1 MILFN
6 ISYYFT
12 YQFEIIIFS
21 TFFFICMIVDDA
33 NTQSSS
39 ELTEYHR
46 FKKQKKTKRTPF
58 LELSFKETP
67 YDDIPMIIAEHDCST
82 PENLAILRR
91 FRNGVIKMIREEYNH
106 PPGKIR
112 YAVSYFRTDRG
123 NSIYYNDNG
132 VISSNYYPLGHA
144 LITAELVPVM
154 PDEFCYFRIN
164 DYNSNPVQL
173 PVSVRPNAS
182 SYFRINGFGSN
193 QVHIEPVP
201 INDVPEDDFERR
213 RQGIIYTK
221 QTRQLY
227 SMVHFED
234 DQVFSSK
241 SQFF

>member
-6 ISYYFT
+6 ISYYIT
-12 YQFEIIIFS
+12 YQFEILIFI
-21 TFFFICMIVDDA
+21 TFFFICMIVDA

-39 ELTEYHR
+39 ELTEYHQ

-67 YDDIPMIIAEHDCST
+67 YDDSIPMIIAEHDCST

-154 PDEFCYFRIN
+154 PDEFCYFRIPG
-164 DYNSNPVQL
+164 Y
-173 PVSVRPNAS
+173 
-182 SYFRINGFGSN
+182 GSN
-193 QVHIEPVP
+193 QVDIEPVP

-241 SQFF
+241 SHFF